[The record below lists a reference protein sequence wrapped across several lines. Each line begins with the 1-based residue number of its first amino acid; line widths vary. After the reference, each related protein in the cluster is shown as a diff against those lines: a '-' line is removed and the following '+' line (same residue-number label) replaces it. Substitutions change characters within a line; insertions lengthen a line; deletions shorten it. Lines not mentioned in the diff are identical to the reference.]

1 MTALRATIT
10 MTVARRD
17 ATRLL
22 EGLRPVFALAAQS
35 PGFRQQRITRAV
47 SADPDMCV
55 FVVTSDWADEGCFH
69 AFERSR
75 KQDVA
80 TAALRA
86 VRTSSDMQLSM
97 VNEPA
102 RTGQVIA

>member
-22 EGLRPVFALAAQS
+22 NGLRPVFTLAAQS
-35 PGFRQQRITRAV
+35 PGFLRQRITRAV
-47 SADPDMCV
+47 SADPDV
-55 FVVTSDWADEGCFH
+55 RTFVVTSDWADEGCFH

-75 KQDVA
+75 TQDAA

-86 VRTSSDMQLSM
+86 VRTSNDMQLST
-97 VNEPA
+97 VDVPA